1 MLMRKKIREQNDFF
15 TSACE
20 SHMINNPVR
29 IAGQG
34 AIYSILMSLGGA
46 VQFFFVWV
54 TKCKM
59 I

>member
-34 AIYSILMSLGGA
+34 AIYSILM
-46 VQFFFVWV
+46 
-54 TKCKM
+54 